1 MNVSEAVAAAKK
13 HIGDLFAAE
22 PVRDLRMEEFLFD
35 DHLGVWTITLGFNA
49 SSRPRDY
56 RIVRVAE
63 SDKAV
68 LSVTGR

>member
-1 MNVSEAVAAAKK
+1 MSEAVAAAKR
-13 HIGDLFAAE
+13 HLGEQFAGEPIG
-22 PVRDLRMEEFLFD
+22 DLRMEEFLYD